1 MNAGTTR
8 SDRSRFSSL
17 FFTHV
22 AHVVQV
28 ATGRPLMVE
37 DLAVPST
44 SLQERYIPASL
55 DTSRQRH
62 PVLGFFKELLRNH
75 RGALIKT
82 ITLFQLHVFIN
93 NYNAVT
99 LKHFL
104 DTLPGDDLMA
114 SLGWG
119 LLFAGLAFSNV
130 LAFCHY
136 IVTFMRSKIAMT
148 HGLQLEV
155 MRKAHH
161 LSWGGRQNAP
171 TGELI
176 NHVETDVGGATNIVE
191 RIADAMG
198 VVTHILIA
206 AFLLHG
212 FLGVAGPLSIGVLA
226 LVAPVVHRIAGR
238 SRQLDLEIM
247 RRRDR
252 RVGFMAQ
259 ILSGI
264 RLVKYFAWDRSVT
277 KDCTQLRAAEIEQMQ
292 IKVRLEAFASVVFV
306 GAASTAAL
314 AGFGMHVALGGNL
327 GPSQVFAALVI
338 YADLPFPFLV
348 MKDVIQNLAKALVSG
363 QRLVTFFALP
373 ELPSKGDAPLCA
385 PAPVSAANV
394 RVTFKGKV
402 VLDQVS
408 FSLLSGESLAIVG
421 PVGAGKTTLLESL
434 LGEVPTEGTW
444 ETGGELP
451 RLGYVS
457 QHAVVLNATIRDNVR
472 FGDADMPEDS
482 VREALYLA
490 AFDDDLQA
498 MPDGTKTEIGEFGI
512 NLSGG
517 QRQRLALARA
527 AAHRPALVL
536 LDDPLSALD
545 SRTVGLVC
553 DRLIFG
559 AWDQVT
565 RICVTHRLARLRS
578 FDKVMYLS
586 EGRVKGFGTYREL
599 LEGNA
604 DFARFV
610 ASETQSNIGGTDQTI
625 ARTASASSLVSQVTR
640 HETSQATAKDPSG
653 AAAAFVQAEDRREGR
668 VRTVVYKVFLRAIGG
683 AKEWRVLL
691 ALMVLANGLALGQNI
706 WLKHWTGKP
715 FGISATQG
723 MVIYTCI
730 AVFALAAYYWN
741 TRRCLLAVLVA
752 SRYLHDSA
760 FRGVLGS
767 PLRFFD
773 VNPSGRVLNRFSGD
787 LERIESGM
795 PNFLIRYVD
804 ALMKL
809 LFQACFIC
817 WSLPVMIGAMV
828 PALAVFARF
837 FRFTQPAARDLARL
851 QSLSRSPIFAAFRES
866 LRARASIQAYG
877 RFEPFFAQFAERVLT
892 TIRVS
897 DQVRNFK
904 CWVDICQGLIS
915 CSVLTCAGITLAV
928 LGHRQGI
935 DQATAGL
942 VIVFALGFLEQL
954 KAISRGTSEIENA
967 MTCVERLHDFAL
979 LPNEP
984 SVVLLPALS
993 PSAVWPKAGHLVFS
1007 NVSARYADDLP
1018 LILKGLSFEVPA
1030 GKHVALVGRT
1040 GAGKSTIAQTLL
1052 RTFALAGGC
1061 ITLDGVDIASVPLE
1075 RLRRSI
1081 VFVPQEP
1088 TLFVGTLRSNL
1099 DRFGDFS
1106 EQRMWQALQQVRLAD
1121 LVERLPL
1128 QLNAPVEENGGN
1140 FSHGQRQLLCL
1151 ARALLLQAKVIV
1163 MDEATASVDVD
1174 TDAMIQTAIRTAF
1187 AHTTVL
1193 LIAHRAS
1200 SVAHCHAVVEVGRVS
1215 H

>member
-1 MNAGTTR
+1 MNAGTAR
-8 SDRSRFSSL
+8 GDRSRFSS
-17 FFTHV
+17 FFFSHV
-22 AHVVQV
+22 AHVVKV
-28 ATGRPLMVE
+28 AAGRPLMVD
-37 DLAVPST
+37 DLAVPPT
-44 SLQERYIPASL
+44 SLQERYLPASL
-55 DTSRQRH
+55 NTSRQSR
-62 PVLGFFKELLRNH
+62 PVFGFFKELLRHH
-75 RGALIKT
+75 RRALIKT

-104 DTLPGDDLMA
+104 DTLPGDDLVA

-119 LLFAGLAFSNV
+119 ALFAALAFSNV
-130 LAFCHY
+130 MVFCHY
-136 IVTFMRSKIAMT
+136 IVTFMRSKITMT

-161 LSWGGRQNAP
+161 LSWEGRQNAP
-171 TGELI
+171 TGDLI

-206 AFLLHG
+206 AFLLYG
-212 FLGVAGPLSIGVLA
+212 FLGVAGPLSIAVLA
-226 LVAPVVHRIAGR
+226 LVAPVVHRIAR
-238 SRQLDLEIM
+238 QSRQLDLEIM
-247 RRRDR
+247 KRRDQ

-264 RLVKYFAWDRSVT
+264 RLVKYFAWDQSVT
-277 KDCTQLRAAEIEQMQ
+277 KDCTQRRAAEIEQMR
-292 IKVRLEAFASVVFV
+292 IKARLEAFASVVFA
-306 GAASTAAL
+306 GAASSAAL
-314 AGFGMHVALGGNL
+314 AGFGMHVALGGKL

-363 QRLVTFFALP
+363 QRLVAFFALP
-373 ELPSKGDAPLCA
+373 EMPTVGGAPLCA
-385 PAPVSAANV
+385 AGPVRAENV
-394 RVTFKGKV
+394 RVTFNGKV
-402 VLDQVS
+402 VLDEVS
-408 FSLLSGESLAIVG
+408 FSLKSGESLAIVG

-434 LGEVPTEGTW
+434 LGEVPTKGRW
-444 ETGGELP
+444 ETGAERP
-451 RLGYVS
+451 RIGYVS
-457 QHAVVLNATIRDNVR
+457 QHAIVLNATIRDNVS
-472 FGDADMPEDS
+472 FGDAAMPEDS
-482 VREALYLA
+482 VREALYRA
-490 AFDDDLQA
+490 AFDDDLA
-498 MPDGTKTEIGEFGI
+498 TMADGTKTEIGEFGI

-527 AAHRPALVL
+527 AAHRPAIVL

-545 SRTVGLVC
+545 AHTEGLVC
-553 DRLIFG
+553 DRLLFG
-559 AWDQVT
+559 AWSQVT
-565 RICVTHRLARLRS
+565 RICVTHRLARLDS
-578 FDKVMYLS
+578 FDKVMFLS
-586 EGRVKGFGTYREL
+586 DGRVKGYGTYREL
-599 LEGNA
+599 LEGNSE
-604 DFARFV
+604 FGRFV
-610 ASETQSNIGGTDQTI
+610 ASEAHSKPVGTPQSV
-625 ARTASASSLVSQVTR
+625 AETAAVQCPQAEVLNKAS
-640 HETSQATAKDPSG
+640 AKDPAG
-653 AAAAFVQAEDRREGR
+653 VGAAFVQAEDRRKGR
-668 VRTVVYKVFLRAIGG
+668 VRSLVYKVFLQAIGG
-683 AKEWRVLL
+683 AKEWRGLL
-691 ALMVLANGLALGQNI
+691 AFMVLANGLALGQNI

-715 FGISATQG
+715 LGISATQG
-723 MVIYTCI
+723 MVIYAGI
-730 AVFALAAYYWN
+730 AILALGAYYWN
-741 TRRCLLAVLVA
+741 TRRCLLAVLAA
-752 SRYLHDSA
+752 SRHLHDAA

-773 VNPSGRVLNRFSGD
+773 VNPSGRILNRFSAD

-795 PNFLIRYVD
+795 PNYLIRYVD

-837 FRFTQPAARDLARL
+837 FRFTQPAARDMARL
-851 QSLSRSPIFAAFRES
+851 QSLSRSPMFAAFRES

-877 RFEPFFAQFAERVLT
+877 RFEPFFAQFADRVLAS
-892 TIRVS
+892 IRVS

-915 CSVLTCAGITLAV
+915 CSVLICSAITLAI
-928 LGHRQGI
+928 LGHRQGV

-979 LPNEP
+979 LPSEP
-984 SVVLLPALS
+984 SVVLLPALPS
-993 PSAVWPKAGHLVFS
+993 SAVWPTAGHVVFA
-1007 NVSARYADDLP
+1007 NVSARYDDDLP

-1052 RTFALAGGC
+1052 RTF
-1061 ITLDGVDIASVPLE
+1061 TLDGGCVTVDGMDIASVPLE

-1106 EQRMWQALQQVRLAD
+1106 DDRIWQALKRVRLTD
-1121 LVERLPL
+1121 LVARLPL
-1128 QLNAPVEENGGN
+1128 QLNAQVEENGSN

-1151 ARALLLQAKVIV
+1151 ARALLLEAKVIV
-1163 MDEATASVDVD
+1163 LDEATASVDVE
-1174 TDAMIQTAIRTAF
+1174 TDRMVQTAIRTAF
-1187 AHTTVL
+1187 ARTTVL

-1200 SVAHCHAVVEVGRVS
+1200 SVAHCHAVIEVGRVNGRG
-1215 H
+1215 